1 MTKRSGKLI
10 VGAAAFAFAAALLV
24 PSLAAAQEAKA
35 VPSAARERPG
45 RMLAREALDLTPDQ
59 EKALAEFRKAR
70 TGERRAYRDE
80 RSGIREEM
88 RGLAADPEANR
99 AKIEALIDRA
109 SRLRAEHEKAAF
121 RHRADRDKIFTPD
134 QREKMKAF
142 RESLATRRGIAGR
155 RALGIGRPGLRGPGR
170 LMGPGFERGGR
181 ARARMLRDRPGLR
194 WRRW

>member
-1 MTKRSGKLI
+1 MTTRSGKMI

-24 PSLAAAQEAKA
+24 PSLAVAQETKA
-35 VPSAARERPG
+35 APPAAHERPG

-80 RSGIREEM
+80 MSGTREEM

-99 AKIEALIDRA
+99 AKIEVLIDRA

-142 RESLATRRGIAGR
+142 RESFATRRGFAGR
-155 RALGIGRPGLRGPGR
+155 GTLGIGRPGFRGPGR
-170 LMGPGFERGGR
+170 LMGQGFERGGR
-181 ARARMLRDRPGLR
+181 ARARMLRDRRGLR

>member
-1 MTKRSGKLI
+1 MTTRSGKMI
-10 VGAAAFAFAAALLV
+10 VGAAAFAFAAAWLI

-35 VPSAARERPG
+35 APPAANERPG

-80 RSGIREEM
+80 MSETREEI

-121 RHRADRDKIFTPD
+121 RHRVDRDKIFTPD
-134 QREKMKAF
+134 QRDKMKAF

-155 RALGIGRPGLRGPGR
+155 GALGIGHPGLRGPGR
-170 LMGPGFERGGR
+170 LMRPGFEGGR
-181 ARARMLRDRPGLR
+181 ARARMLRGRPGLR
-194 WRRW
+194 WRRR

>member
-1 MTKRSGKLI
+1 MTTRSGKMI
-10 VGAAAFAFAAALLV
+10 IGAAAFAFAAALLV
-24 PSLAAAQEAKA
+24 PSLAVAQETKA
-35 VPSAARERPG
+35 APPAAHERPG
-45 RMLAREALDLTPDQ
+45 RMLAREAFDLTPDQ

-80 RSGIREEM
+80 MSGTREEM

-142 RESLATRRGIAGR
+142 RESLATRRGFAGR
-155 RALGIGRPGLRGPGR
+155 GTLGIGRPGFRGPGR
-170 LMGPGFERGGR
+170 LMGQGFERGGR

>member
-1 MTKRSGKLI
+1 MKTRSGKMI
-10 VGAAAFAFAAALLV
+10 VGAAAFAFTAALLV
-24 PSLAAAQEAKA
+24 PSFAVAQETKTTPPAAQ
-35 VPSAARERPG
+35 RRPG

-70 TGERRAYRDE
+70 TGERRAFRDE
-80 RSGIREEM
+80 MSGIRKEM

-99 AKIEALIDRA
+99 AKIEAIIDRA

-121 RHRADRDKIFTPD
+121 RHRAERDKIFTPD

-142 RESLATRRGIAGR
+142 RESLATRRGLAGR
-155 RALGIGRPGLRGPGR
+155 GALGIGRPGFRGPGR
-170 LMGPGFERGGR
+170 LTGPGFERGGR
-181 ARARMLRDRPGLR
+181 ARARMLRTRPGLR

>member
-1 MTKRSGKLI
+1 MTTRSGKMI

-35 VPSAARERPG
+35 APPAAYERPG

-80 RSGIREEM
+80 MSGTREEM

-142 RESLATRRGIAGR
+142 RESLATRRGFAGR
-155 RALGIGRPGLRGPGR
+155 GTLGIGRPGFRGPGR
-170 LMGPGFERGGR
+170 LMGQGFERDGR

>member
-1 MTKRSGKLI
+1 MTTRSGKMI
-10 VGAAAFAFAAALLV
+10 VGAAAFAFAAALLI
-24 PSLAAAQEAKA
+24 PSLVAAQEAKA
-35 VPSAARERPG
+35 PPPAANERPG

-80 RSGIREEM
+80 MSGTREEI

-142 RESLATRRGIAGR
+142 RGSLATRRGFTGR
-155 RALGIGRPGLRGPGR
+155 GAVGIGRPGLRGPGR

-181 ARARMLRDRPGLR
+181 ARPRMLRDRPGLR